1 MGIVVVRSPRCLR
14 GLRRKLF
21 GLKRSRGPGGTES
34 FSEGG
39 IFVPACTYS
48 GPKAEWLTRRGG
60 PGRADSICKGEDD
73 YGA

>member
-1 MGIVVVRSPRCLR
+1 MGHRVVRSPDVCGVCCGSCLAEVIP
-14 GLRRKLF
+14 
-21 GLKRSRGPGGTES
+21 GPRGTES